1 MVDLF
6 SMLLRLYIIVV
17 SIFFSVTKIHGSL
30 VTLTLW
36 CYDYLMHL
44 QHWSLSVL
52 FCFHIK
58 LSKYV
63 FRTSISLIY
72 NIIMLDR
79 LLLHKHAICFRNC
92 VIVLK
97 TPSFGVVSFNVNL
110 WETSCQDC
118 YILSLMN
125 VMCVQLVILK
135 KKIEFNDQKQ
145 FFFWSKIFL
154 VVFIWWME
162 SDKLSFFSTLYFIV
176 LLY

>member
-17 SIFFSVTKIHGSL
+17 SIFFSVTKSL
-30 VTLTLW
+30 VTLTHC

-52 FCFHIK
+52 FCFHMK
-58 LSKYV
+58 FSKYV
-63 FRTSISLIY
+63 FQTSISLIY
-72 NIIMLDR
+72 NIIIMLDR

-97 TPSFGVVSFNVNL
+97 TPSDSFDVVSFNVNL

-125 VMCVQLVILK
+125 VMCVQLVIFK
-135 KKIEFNDQKQ
+135 KKI
-145 FFFWSKIFL
+145 
-154 VVFIWWME
+154 
-162 SDKLSFFSTLYFIV
+162 
-176 LLY
+176 